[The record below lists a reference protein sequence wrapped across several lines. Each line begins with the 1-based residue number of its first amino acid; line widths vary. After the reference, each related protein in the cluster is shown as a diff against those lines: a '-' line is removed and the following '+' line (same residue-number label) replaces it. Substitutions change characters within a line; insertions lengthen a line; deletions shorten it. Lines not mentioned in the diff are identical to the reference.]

1 MWSMWWTSRMKF
13 TLSRSRHARQ
23 TRQASKPQSW
33 QCRKAHK
40 LVTAMSIASNNKR
53 VNNTIHKFLN
63 FTIMANLILASKR
76 EVKSGA
82 QMWHVYQHENG
93 AKVAESEYY
102 FSLPIKALKY
112 AFLLRK
118 RTGAIIPKAIYTK
131 LMADVSAS
139 KAQAEPSE
147 SAPESE
153 QVAELSALGK
163 AYEQMKAKHPDSIL
177 LFRCGDFYEAYG
189 DDAKTASEVLGI
201 TLTRTSRKDIT
212 AQMAGFPH
220 HALDTYLPKL
230 VRAGKRVAI
239 CDEPTKVA
247 EKVEPAKKATRKSA
261 KKESK

>member
-1 MWSMWWTSRMKF
+1 
-13 TLSRSRHARQ
+13 
-23 TRQASKPQSW
+23 
-33 QCRKAHK
+33 
-40 LVTAMSIASNNKR
+40 
-53 VNNTIHKFLN
+53 
-63 FTIMANLILASKR
+63 MANLILASKR

-93 AKVAESEYY
+93 AKVAESEFY
-102 FSLPIKALKY
+102 FALPYKALRY
-112 AFLLRK
+112 AFMLRK
-118 RTGAIIPKAIYTK
+118 RTGGIIPKAIYTK

-139 KAQAEPSE
+139 KAQAEQASE
-147 SAPESE
+147 P
-153 QVAELSALGK
+153 SALAK

-189 DDAKTASEVLGI
+189 DDARTASDVLGI

>member
-1 MWSMWWTSRMKF
+1 
-13 TLSRSRHARQ
+13 
-23 TRQASKPQSW
+23 
-33 QCRKAHK
+33 
-40 LVTAMSIASNNKR
+40 
-53 VNNTIHKFLN
+53 
-63 FTIMANLILASKR
+63 MANLILASKR

-82 QMWHVYQHENG
+82 NMWHVYRLSENT
-93 AKVAESEYY
+93 KSDEFWFSESKPL
-102 FSLPIKALKY
+102 SALRY

-118 RTGAIIPKAIYTK
+118 RSGAIIPRAIYGK
-131 LMADVSAS
+131 LMEAVSAS

-147 SAPESE
+147 SAPEAEQASE
-153 QVAELSALGK
+153 PSALAK
-163 AYEQMKAKHPDSIL
+163 AWESMKAKHPDSIL
-177 LFRCGDFYEAYG
+177 LFRCGDFYESY
-189 DDAKTASEVLGI
+189 DIDAKIISEVLGI

-220 HALDTYLPKL
+220 HALDSYLPRL